1 MHKPLMPVLAITGC
15 DDHCPLTHQLKNTTA

>member
-1 MHKPLMPVLAITGC
+1 MPVLAITGC